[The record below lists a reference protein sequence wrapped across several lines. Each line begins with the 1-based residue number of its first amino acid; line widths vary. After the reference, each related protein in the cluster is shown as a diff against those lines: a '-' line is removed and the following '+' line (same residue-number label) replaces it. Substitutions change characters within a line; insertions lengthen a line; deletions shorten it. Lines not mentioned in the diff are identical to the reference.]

1 MKVFSGMVAT
11 VLIGGASLGVS
22 AHAAASELKIAY
34 AQDGAPTT
42 TVPFS
47 DLDLSKPSD
56 VQTLYA
62 RIQEAAVAVCDAE
75 IGANKFAPSGW
86 RAQCI
91 RTAIAGAGK
100 QVSDEWLAILL
111 RGMPPQ
117 PMARL

>member
-1 MKVFSGMVAT
+1 MKIVSGMVAT
-11 VLIGGASLGVS
+11 MLLGGASLGAS
-22 AHAAASELKIAY
+22 THAVAGELKIAY
-34 AQDGAPTT
+34 AHDGAPTT
-42 TVPFS
+42 TVPLS
-47 DLDLSKPSD
+47 DLDLSKPGD

-62 RIQEAAVAVCDAE
+62 RIHDAAVAVCDAE